1 MKKLEIKVVDNGPIN
16 WPKPAP
22 TEKDWVIARLLVW
35 AFEFDQRRAALNYD
49 FVRSTH
55 YLAKQVGFLQL
66 ADMFKAIRDERKSK

>member
-35 AFEFDQRRAALNYD
+35 ASEQDGAKVANSYD
-49 FVRSTH
+49 IVRSTL